1 MDRPE
6 GAEAAME
13 GAAPVVPDGHDFGIR
28 IIQTVKLSD
37 AEMLKIPA
45 HIRVLVAEILREV
58 PDPDFIEIRAIRYD
72 VKEAVE

>member
-13 GAAPVVPDGHDFGIR
+13 GAAPVAPDGHDFGIR

-72 VKEAVE
+72 VKEAGE